1 MIYYFEG
8 FFFFFFFLILKGKK
22 KHQPSLVPGDF
33 EIEIPK
39 AHYIKTVAI
48 FWEETTGIIPNTA
61 WPHDFKWTTIY
72 EVFFFFQIYVLYN
85 SS

>member
-1 MIYYFEG
+1 MPFADCVYQFCKLGILADDILLRG

-61 WPHDFKWTTIY
+61 
-72 EVFFFFQIYVLYN
+72 
-85 SS
+85 

>member
-48 FWEETTGIIPNTA
+48 FWEETTA
-61 WPHDFKWTTIY
+61 
-72 EVFFFFQIYVLYN
+72 
-85 SS
+85 